1 MVIPFFISFVP
12 VPKFFRTNTVYAE
25 KGWKEESV
33 TPAYFCGCYEGDIRD
48 NLDTALPELKN
59 WLTQTLQ
66 AERQKQEEAYREGY
80 NDKDKEISEL
90 LMKDGV
96 TYEDLTRTNNK

>member
-1 MVIPFFISFVP
+1 MTNKEQSIEEIVEECFKGIVDAKKRIELAKDP
-12 VPKFFRTNTVYAE
+12 VKQ
-25 KGWKEESV
+25 
-33 TPAYFCGCYEGDIRD
+33 YEI
-48 NLDTALPELKN
+48 EVKKQ
-59 WLTQTLQ
+59 LTQILQ

-96 TYEDLTRTNNK
+96 TYEALTQPNN